1 MRIRWQAA
9 AGLMAAAFLVT
20 ACGPGS
26 SGGSG
31 NAAADGASASPAAP
45 SASAVS
51 VALKT
56 AQTSLGTILAS
67 AGGYTLYYY
76 SADKPGSGTSV
87 CTGSCATAWPPLTGT
102 VQAPAGVPLPG
113 PLGEITRPGGSKQ
126 VTINGYPIY
135 LFAGDHA
142 PGQVTGNGA
151 DGEWHVIKLA
161 ASSSST
167 AGSSSSTSGSSSGT
181 SSGAST
187 GSTGSTGSG
196 GGGY

>member
-1 MRIRWQAA
+1 
-9 AGLMAAAFLVT
+9 VT
-20 ACGPGS
+20 
-26 SGGSG
+26 
-31 NAAADGASASPAAP
+31 
-45 SASAVS
+45 
-51 VALKT
+51 
-56 AQTSLGTILAS
+56 
-67 AGGYTLYYY
+67 
-76 SADKPGSGTSV
+76 
-87 CTGSCATAWPPLTGT
+87 
-102 VQAPAGVPLPG
+102 LPG

-167 AGSSSSTSGSSSGT
+167 SGSSSGT

>member
-1 MRIRWQAA
+1 MRNRMLAA
-9 AGLMAAAFLVT
+9 AGLTAAAFLIT

-31 NAAADGASASPAAP
+31 NAAAGGASASQAAP

-76 SADKPGSGTSV
+76 SADKPNSGTSV

-102 VQAPAGVPLPG
+102 VQAPPGVTLPG
-113 PLGEITRPGGSKQ
+113 PLGEITRPGGAKQ

-167 AGSSSSTSGSSSGT
+167 SGSSSSTSGSSSGT
-181 SSGAST
+181 SSGST
-187 GSTGSTGSG
+187 GSTGTTGAG

>member
-1 MRIRWQAA
+1 MRNRMLAA
-9 AGLMAAAFLVT
+9 AGLTAAAFLIT

-26 SGGSG
+26 SGDSG
-31 NAAADGASASPAAP
+31 NASGAMSSQAAP
-45 SASAVS
+45 SASAIS

-56 AQTSLGTILAS
+56 MQTSLGTLLAS

-76 SADKPGSGTSV
+76 TADKPNSGTSV

-102 VQAPAGVPLPG
+102 VQAPPGVTLPG
-113 PLGEITRPGGSKQ
+113 PLGEITRPGGAKQ

-142 PGQVTGNGA
+142 PGQVAGNGA
-151 DGEWHVIKLA
+151 DGQWHVIKLA
-161 ASSSST
+161 ASSSTS
-167 AGSSSSTSGSSSGT
+167 GSSSSTSGSSSGT
-181 SSGAST
+181 SSGST
-187 GSTGSTGSG
+187 GSTGTTGAG